1 MKLNEKIINKT
12 LNIIVSSTKN
22 NNKIASIILKNKK
35 KGEKN
40 E

>member
-35 KGEKN
+35 GEKN